1 MLFVDMA
8 MDGWM
13 DALERMSAV
22 CKIRD
27 RVLDLVWC
35 WNI

>member
-22 CKIRD
+22 CKVRD
-27 RVLDLVWC
+27 WLLALVWY
-35 WNI
+35 WHI